1 MEKKQGLIFHLAVLV
16 IFVNCVND
24 EISLVGWKYYSK
36 ATIGICG
43 EHQTNLG
50 ALTTNGLI
58 MLVFL
63 IYKFRI
69 SHLHPFCKSQDV
81 SEVSEVCQG
90 GVGGS
95 LRGVKPIF
103 SMPIFSLH
111 YLHRPGH
118 LAVCLTCHGFR
129 GGGGGGDAVGF

>member
-1 MEKKQGLIFHLAVLV
+1 M
-16 IFVNCVND
+16 
-24 EISLVGWKYYSK
+24 GWKYYSK

-50 ALTTNGLI
+50 ALTSNGLI

-129 GGGGGGDAVGF
+129 GEEAGGMLLDSEISLDERRLRWECTFFTINIIL

>member
-1 MEKKQGLIFHLAVLV
+1 MAHLAVLI
-16 IFVNCVND
+16 IFVICVND

-69 SHLHPFCKSQDV
+69 SYFQPLYLIYNFRICYLQLWMPSPPMRCDYAPFFFAKAKMFLKFLKCV
-81 SEVSEVCQG
+81 RVRV
-90 GVGGS
+90 GVGWGC
-95 LRGVKPIF
+95 
-103 SMPIFSLH
+103 
-111 YLHRPGH
+111 
-118 LAVCLTCHGFR
+118 VC
-129 GGGGGGDAVGF
+129 

>member
-1 MEKKQGLIFHLAVLV
+1 MIVIHSLTSSKKNNGSSCSISYICQL
-16 IFVNCVND
+16 CQCND

-50 ALTTNGLI
+50 ALTSNGLI

-69 SHLHPFCKSQDV
+69 YHLHPFCKSQDV

-90 GVGGS
+90 GGWGVVEGG
-95 LRGVKPIF
+95 
-103 SMPIFSLH
+103 
-111 YLHRPGH
+111 
-118 LAVCLTCHGFR
+118 
-129 GGGGGGDAVGF
+129 

>member
-1 MEKKQGLIFHLAVLV
+1 MAHLAVLV

-50 ALTTNGLI
+50 ALTANGLI

-69 SHLHPFCKSQDV
+69 SYFQPTFEFVICNFGCPHHQCGAIMLLFFLQ
-81 SEVSEVCQG
+81 
-90 GVGGS
+90 
-95 LRGVKPIF
+95 KPRCF
-103 SMPIFSLH
+103 
-111 YLHRPGH
+111 
-118 LAVCLTCHGFR
+118 
-129 GGGGGGDAVGF
+129 

>member
-1 MEKKQGLIFHLAVLV
+1 MAHLAVLI
-16 IFVNCVND
+16 IFVICVND

-63 IYKFRI
+63 IYNF
-69 SHLHPFCKSQDV
+69 FCCKSQDV

-90 GVGGS
+90 
-95 LRGVKPIF
+95 
-103 SMPIFSLH
+103 
-111 YLHRPGH
+111 
-118 LAVCLTCHGFR
+118 
-129 GGGGGGDAVGF
+129 

>member
-1 MEKKQGLIFHLAVLV
+1 MRCDYAPLF
-16 IFVNCVND
+16 
-24 EISLVGWKYYSK
+24 
-36 ATIGICG
+36 
-43 EHQTNLG
+43 
-50 ALTTNGLI
+50 
-58 MLVFL
+58 
-63 IYKFRI
+63 
-69 SHLHPFCKSQDV
+69 FCKSQDV

-90 GVGGS
+90 GVGGL

-129 GGGGGGDAVGF
+129 EGRGAGGMGGLLLDPEVSLDERRLSWECTFFTIIL

>member
-1 MEKKQGLIFHLAVLV
+1 M
-16 IFVNCVND
+16 
-24 EISLVGWKYYSK
+24 GWKYYSK

-90 GVGGS
+90 GVGIENAHFW
-95 LRGVKPIF
+95 VPKPATPNLELHLSHLYALS
-103 SMPIFSLH
+103 SM
-111 YLHRPGH
+111 R
-118 LAVCLTCHGFR
+118 
-129 GGGGGGDAVGF
+129 

>member
-1 MEKKQGLIFHLAVLV
+1 MAHLAVLI
-16 IFVNCVND
+16 IFVICVND

-63 IYKFRI
+63 IYKFPISYFQPLYLIYNFRI
-69 SHLHPFCKSQDV
+69 CYLQLWMPSPPMRCDYAPFFFCKSQDV

-90 GVGGS
+90 
-95 LRGVKPIF
+95 
-103 SMPIFSLH
+103 
-111 YLHRPGH
+111 
-118 LAVCLTCHGFR
+118 
-129 GGGGGGDAVGF
+129 

>member
-1 MEKKQGLIFHLAVLV
+1 MAHVAVLI
-16 IFVNCVND
+16 IFVICVND

-69 SHLHPFCKSQDV
+69 SYFQPLYLIYNFQICYLQLWMPSPPMRCDYAPFFWQ
-81 SEVSEVCQG
+81 
-90 GVGGS
+90 
-95 LRGVKPIF
+95 KPRCF
-103 SMPIFSLH
+103 
-111 YLHRPGH
+111 
-118 LAVCLTCHGFR
+118 
-129 GGGGGGDAVGF
+129 